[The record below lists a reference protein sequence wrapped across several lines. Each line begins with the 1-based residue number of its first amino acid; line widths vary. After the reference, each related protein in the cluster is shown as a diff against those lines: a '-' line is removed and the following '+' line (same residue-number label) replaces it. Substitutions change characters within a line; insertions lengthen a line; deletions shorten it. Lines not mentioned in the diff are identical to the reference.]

1 MSQNIIENK
10 EIILNLY
17 NKGLTGRDI
26 ADCLTLNPHAVT
38 NFLYKEI
45 GLPKH
50 LSVSAQKII
59 DNKEN
64 IKQLLLDGRSNS
76 YIGKI
81 LQIDRGLLRKYMN
94 EWGFEKTYKHH
105 FTPRVQK
112 IYNKNKQIIYKL
124 LQEKKTIQQIA
135 NILNERKGTI
145 NTIIQNTKEFK
156 ILLQENQIGVI
167 TKQYKN
173 NRREIY
179 KFNDLPNERWVEI
192 YNKPNYYISDY
203 GRIKHYLKSIDCF
216 RLLELEE
223 NKSDYLYC
231 IDTSVHR
238 IVAKHFVDGRSKEK
252 NQVNHKD
259 GNKHNNYYT
268 NLEWVSASEN
278 LTHSYKKLKRKK
290 NIGYQKYGK
299 FKKIILNNQYEF
311 KTLTALAKFLNI
323 SLSQLYRYIDKECK
337 NDYIFNFIF

>member
-10 EIILNLY
+10 EIILKLY
-17 NKGLTGRDI
+17 NKGLTGKDI
-26 ADCLTLNPHAVT
+26 ADCLNLNAHSIT
-38 NFLYKEI
+38 DFLYKELN
-45 GLPKH
+45 LPKH
-50 LSVSAQKII
+50 LSVSAQKIV
-59 DNKEN
+59 DNKDN

-76 YIGKI
+76 YIGRI
-81 LQIDRGLLRKYMN
+81 LQIDRGLLRKYIK
-94 EWGFEKTYKHH
+94 EWGFEKNYKFH
-105 FTPRVQK
+105 FTPRIQK
-112 IYNKNKQIIYKL
+112 TYNKNKQIIYKL

-135 NILNERKGTI
+135 DILNERKGTI

-167 TKQYKN
+167 TKQYKD

-192 YNKPNYYISDY
+192 QNKPNYFISDY
-203 GRIKHYLKSIDCF
+203 GRIKHYLKSLDCF

-223 NKSDYLYC
+223 NKCGYLYC

-278 LTHSYKKLKRKK
+278 LTHSYKELKRAK
-290 NIGYQKYGK
+290 NIGYQKYGR

-311 KTLTALAKFLNI
+311 KTLTALAKFLNV
-323 SLSQLYRYIDKECK
+323 SLSQLYRYIDKETK

>member
-17 NKGLTGRDI
+17 NKGLTGKDI
-26 ADCLTLNPHAVT
+26 ADCLTLNPHVVT
-38 NFLYKEI
+38 NFLYKEM

-50 LSVSAQKII
+50 LSVSAQKIV
-59 DNKEN
+59 DNKDN

-94 EWGFEKTYKHH
+94 EWGFERNYKIH

-156 ILLQENQIGVI
+156 ILLQENQIGII
-167 TKQYKN
+167 TKQYKD

-192 YNKPNYYISDY
+192 QNKPNYFISDY
-203 GRIKHYLKSIDCF
+203 GRIKHYLKSLDCF
-216 RLLELEE
+216 RLLELEY
-223 NKSDYLYC
+223 NKSGYLYC

-268 NLEWVSASEN
+268 NLEWVSASGN